1 MSDTKK
7 EINGQNYWTDRE
19 GRLIPED
26 MIKPIDRERD
36 ELVRDLVIEGK
47 ALSEKIAAYRARAF
61 GDITAFVELSAE
73 QYGVKLGGSKGNVT
87 LLSFDGK
94 YKAVRQIQEHLVFD
108 ERLQAAKQ
116 LIDEC
121 VQSWLPGSRNEIK
134 TVINDVFQVDK
145 QGNISTGRVLSLR
158 RYDITDERWQRAM
171 KAISD
176 SVQVS
181 GSTPYFRLYERIG
194 DTEKFNAISL
204 DIASA

>member
-1 MSDTKK
+1 MSDIKTQ
-7 EINGQNYWTDRE
+7 INGENYWTDRE

-36 ELVRDLVIEGK
+36 ELVRALVKEGK
-47 ALSEKIAAYRARAF
+47 ELSEKIAAYRVRAF

-94 YKAVRQIQEHLVFD
+94 YKAIRQIQEHLVFD

-145 QGNISTGRVLSLR
+145 QGNISTARVLSLR

-181 GSTPYFRLYERIG
+181 GSTPYFRLYERVG
-194 DTEKFNAISL
+194 DSDQFKPISL
-204 DIASA
+204 DIASV